1 MICLIRWCRRST
13 SESIEPLGGIV
24 TTNPNVRPVRH
35 ARQWIKKSLRQILR
49 ANCPITSTHCTVEP
63 AKGSQTR
70 KSEAIPGTDSG
81 RSVQPT
87 GLCNQSVCAWEWVGT
102 EDDSRRQLRKR
113 CRDASNPM
121 SPQVPG
127 FPGHGPLPGA
137 HDERQGTLANRPRTF
152 RSGRSTPAVGLPAPD
167 MSHATSLSQQVRA
180 TTVAQTPRAADSAPT
195 SSLTMSDS
203 SAHAA
208 LLTPQFSA
216 AFPRFL
222 HTHAE
227 TPTPSSRLTGKLVRN

>member
-1 MICLIRWCRRST
+1 
-13 SESIEPLGGIV
+13 
-24 TTNPNVRPVRH
+24 
-35 ARQWIKKSLRQILR
+35 
-49 ANCPITSTHCTVEP
+49 
-63 AKGSQTR
+63 
-70 KSEAIPGTDSG
+70 
-81 RSVQPT
+81 
-87 GLCNQSVCAWEWVGT
+87 
-102 EDDSRRQLRKR
+102 
-113 CRDASNPM
+113 M

-137 HDERQGTLANRPRTF
+137 HDERQGNLANRPRTF

-167 MSHATSLSQQVRA
+167 MSHATSLSRQVRA
-180 TTVAQTPRAADSAPT
+180 TTVAQTSRAADSAPT

-227 TPTPSSRLTGKLVRN
+227 TPTPSSRLTGKLVRKCRLFHRCRPGTLPISLGKWAAVSANVRKWPSYRLPSPLNSHHECNTVDSAGPASTFLPSAWER

>member
-1 MICLIRWCRRST
+1 MDQKIPAPDSEGELPDHLNPLHRGTREGFTDPKIGGDSRNRLRS
-13 SESIEPLGGIV
+13 V
-24 TTNPNVRPVRH
+24 C
-35 ARQWIKKSLRQILR
+35 A
-49 ANCPITSTHCTVEP
+49 TH
-63 AKGSQTR
+63 
-70 KSEAIPGTDSG
+70 

-137 HDERQGTLANRPRTF
+137 HDERQGNLANRPRTF